1 METTKPFQ
9 RLIQI
14 QAEKYGDKPA
24 LYDRN
29 KLTDP
34 WNSIS
39 WNRMNDMVNHLAKAL
54 LELGVKPQDRI
65 GQYSQNKAENL
76 LVDYA
81 TFSIRGV
88 VVPIYPTSTQ
98 QQVDFITKDA
108 AVEILFV
115 DGQKQYEAALE
126 VMKTSTHLK
135 KIIVLEQQVKL
146 ADSTH
151 SMYFE
156 DLIEIGMKSKKDD
169 EVEKRRAESV
179 EEDMGCLLYTS
190 GTTGNPKGVVLNFV
204 MFNEA
209 VRIHL
214 IRLSQVNDSDTSL
227 AFLPFTHVFE
237 RMWCY
242 FLLQV
247 GTTV

>member
-1 METTKPFQ
+1 MKLSSVSFTDNTIKKRNYGNDKTLSETYTNSGRKIRRQTRTVRPEQTDRPLEFHQ
-9 RLIQI
+9 LEPDERHGKSPG
-14 QAEKYGDKPA
+14 ESPA
-24 LYDRN
+24 G
-29 KLTDP
+29 T
-34 WNSIS
+34 
-39 WNRMNDMVNHLAKAL
+39 
-54 LELGVKPQDRI
+54 GVKSQDRI

-179 EEDMGCLLYTS
+179 E
-190 GTTGNPKGVVLNFV
+190 
-204 MFNEA
+204 
-209 VRIHL
+209 
-214 IRLSQVNDSDTSL
+214 
-227 AFLPFTHVFE
+227 
-237 RMWCY
+237 
-242 FLLQV
+242 
-247 GTTV
+247 

>member
-156 DLIEIGMKSKKDD
+156 DLIEIGMKSKK
-169 EVEKRRAESV
+169 
-179 EEDMGCLLYTS
+179 
-190 GTTGNPKGVVLNFV
+190 
-204 MFNEA
+204 EA
-209 VRIHL
+209 VKFR
-214 IRLSQVNDSDTSL
+214 
-227 AFLPFTHVFE
+227 
-237 RMWCY
+237 
-242 FLLQV
+242 
-247 GTTV
+247 